1 MKPPDCKGKTKLF
14 FNLLVFCAQ
23 DPEMAGDSRK
33 RTPRPPE
40 ASLQLAKLPPSSPG
54 APSYLA
60 CPEAASA
67 NHHKRGARIEQKC
80 HALSDLKARSP
91 SEVSVLRATP
101 LPASSCHRWAP
112 ASLASGSF
120 SPASTPRW
128 SHCLRP
134 FGCSHRLLSVS
145 HKDTCHRTEGHLA
158 IQGGLALSSFKD
170 PSPDKAAFTG
180 SERRAVAASLRGL
193 LFDMPHSLTSR

>member
-1 MKPPDCKGKTKLF
+1 MCPRPGDGRGFEKTHPPALRSLPPARQATSFLTRRSELPRVSGGRFSKPPQT
-14 FNLLVFCAQ
+14 
-23 DPEMAGDSRK
+23 
-33 RTPRPPE
+33 
-40 ASLQLAKLPPSSPG
+40 
-54 APSYLA
+54 
-60 CPEAASA
+60 
-67 NHHKRGARIEQKC
+67 GARIEQKC
-80 HALSDLKARSP
+80 YALSDLKARSP

-112 ASLASGSF
+112 VSLASGSF
-120 SPASTPRW
+120 SPASAPRW
-128 SHCLRP
+128 SHCLHP
-134 FGCSHRLLSVS
+134 FGCSHHLLSVS

>member
-80 HALSDLKARSP
+80 YALSDLKARSP

-101 LPASSCHRWAP
+101 LPASSCLFLPSVGPCVAGFRK
-112 ASLASGSF
+112 
-120 SPASTPRW
+120 
-128 SHCLRP
+128 
-134 FGCSHRLLSVS
+134 LLS
-145 HKDTCHRTEGHLA
+145 
-158 IQGGLALSSFKD
+158 GLHSSLVTLPPPLWVFASSPLCLS
-170 PSPDKAAFTG
+170 
-180 SERRAVAASLRGL
+180 
-193 LFDMPHSLTSR
+193 